1 MPTPNPSEG
10 LKFDEKTTTV
20 TSPNVLVTTYPS
32 GSDWES
38 GNDNKLFWTLFHC
51 IIAVIGMIGNAI
63 VFIVILRLKH
73 RGHNS
78 NINVF
83 IMNQSIIDFLTSA
96 VLFAI
101 NVVDYLGGTERMPSG
116 ALGTILCGVWYSR
129 FVLFSLFV
137 ASTFNIMMMALERY
151 IAVVKPHYYNIS
163 FNKKKTFARII
174 IVWLMAP
181 VMQIYPVITQF
192 EIQDGACVWVPP
204 PSINAGVITGV
215 LIFLYEFFIPLISMS
230 FMYTVIVLTLRESA
244 RKLQVNIEPPAD
256 QQSSTRN
263 RSVETSTSFLNTTG
277 SSKTISPSQ
286 GHAQERANPVNKN
299 TLSVPP
305 AIQGT
310 MVKPF
315 LLDARQGECSQSSP
329 IGSTNTSQAQR
340 SSVNTPDNG
349 RNERRAPKINQ
360 NVTVT
365 ILMVVLM
372 FAILWTPNQVTFLV
386 INFGV
391 YVSFDGI
398 GYHLTVVLAFC
409 NQCINPVLYA
419 MKYKPFQ
426 SELKKIFCKSN

>member
-1 MPTPNPSEG
+1 MLDEEAFTAPSQ
-10 LKFDEKTTTV
+10 
-20 TSPNVLVTTYPS
+20 NVLAPTYPS
-32 GSDWES
+32 DGGWDS
-38 GNDNKLFWTLFHC
+38 GNDNELFWTLFHC
-51 IIAVIGMIGNAI
+51 LIAAIGMIGNAI
-63 VFIVILRLKH
+63 VFIVILRLKY

-83 IMNQSIIDFLTSA
+83 IINQSIIDFLTS
-96 VLFAI
+96 VMLFAA
-101 NVVDYLGGTERMPSG
+101 NVADYLGGMERMPKG
-116 ALGTILCGVWYSR
+116 VLGTILCGVWYSR

-151 IAVVKPHYYNIS
+151 IAVVRPHYYNIT
-163 FNKKKTFARII
+163 FNKKKTLARII

-181 VMQIYPVITQF
+181 LMQIYPAITQWR
-192 EIQDGACVWVPP
+192 IKDGACVWVPP

-215 LIFLYEFFIPLISMS
+215 LVFLYEFFIPLISMS
-230 FMYTVIVLTLRESA
+230 FMYTVIVLTLRDSA
-244 RKLQVNIEPPAD
+244 RKVRVNIDPLTD

-263 RSVETSTSFLNTTG
+263 SSAEASTSVLNTTG
-277 SSKTISPSQ
+277 SSKSFFSSQ
-286 GHAQERANPVNKN
+286 VHAQERVNAVNKN
-299 TLSVPP
+299 TLSVPLGVP
-305 AIQGT
+305 NI
-310 MVKPF
+310 MVKPS
-315 LLDARQGECSQSSP
+315 LLDTRQGECSQSRQMDS
-329 IGSTNTSQAQR
+329 SNSSQSQG
-340 SSVNTPDNG
+340 SSVNTPDNR

-398 GYHLTVVLAFC
+398 GYQLTVILAFC